1 MSSGPSTATEYIQ
14 HHLKHYAVTLYG
26 DPGSFWTINV
36 DSVFLSIVLG
46 LLFVIPFSYCARA
59 ISVKQPGRFQLM
71 LEVLIEFIEDQ
82 VKDTFSRRVSSVAAL
97 ALTVFVWVFLMNFMD
112 LIPVDLL
119 PVIASNLG
127 IHYFRPVPTA
137 DLNVTLGL
145 ALFVFFAIYFYAI
158 RFNGFFN
165 WIKEISTEPFGV
177 YLMPVNILKHLIAD
191 LARPISLSLRLFGNI
206 YAGEIIFILIA
217 LTPAYMQ
224 WLLAG
229 AWLSLHLFVITI
241 QAFIFMILTIVYIGL
256 VNHTGEDH

>member
-1 MSSGPSTATEYIQ
+1 MSSSPNTATEYIQ
-14 HHLKHYAVTLYG
+14 HHLKHFTVTIYG
-26 DPGSFWTINV
+26 EPGGFWSLNI
-36 DSVFLSIVLG
+36 DSIVLSIALG
-46 LLFVIPFSYCARA
+46 VLFIVPFSYCARA
-59 ISVKQPGRFQLM
+59 ISVKKPGRFQLALEM
-71 LEVLIEFIEDQ
+71 LVEFIENQ
-82 VKDTFSRRVSSVAAL
+82 VQDTFSQRVNSVAAL

-145 ALFVFFAIYFYAI
+145 AVFVFFAIYFYAI
-158 RFNGFFN
+158 KFNGFFN
-165 WIKEISTEPFGV
+165 WIKEVASEPFGI
-177 YLMPVNILKHLIAD
+177 YLLPVNVLKHLIAD

-256 VNHTGEDH
+256 VKHTGEDH